1 VTLAD
6 VKSQHYWFVGVME
19 ELHVP
24 GSPQDW
30 SGRMSE
36 TLKTR
41 PAAGSAS
48 AFVVQSEVPSPQTDM
63 WSQAGAAIELAYRTP
78 VPATRAGRVAIALA
92 LVVATK
98 LFWTGGLQ

>member
-1 VTLAD
+1 MFLEVRKT
-6 VKSQHYWFVGVME
+6 GVAA
-19 ELHVP
+19 
-24 GSPQDW
+24 
-30 SGRMSE
+30 MSE

-98 LFWTGGLQ
+98 LFRTGGCNDQPAG